1 MGQPRTVQDVMRRE
15 FVSLNAS
22 DRLDLADDIM
32 TLGRIRHLPVLE
44 DGRLV
49 GIVSQRDLL
58 AHSLTKALEFEPS
71 ERRTFLRS
79 VDVSEAMTRHVLTV
93 DAATSIE
100 EAARV
105 LIRQR
110 IGCLPVVD
118 GGGVP
123 IGIVTET
130 DLLRA
135 AYLAGDEAWVRA
147 SGVRK
152 EGA

>member
-15 FVSLNAS
+15 FVSLKAT

-44 DGRLV
+44 DGKLV

-58 AHSLTKALEFEPS
+58 AHSLAKALDFELQD
-71 ERRTFLRS
+71 RRTFLKS
-79 VDVSEAMTRHVLTV
+79 VDISEAMTRHVLTV
-93 DAATSIE
+93 EAATSLE
-100 EAARV
+100 EAARL

-118 GGGVP
+118 RAGVP

-135 AYLAGDEAWVRA
+135 AYLSGGEA
-147 SGVRK
+147 
-152 EGA
+152 

>member
-1 MGQPRTVQDVMRRE
+1 MRRE
-15 FVSLNAS
+15 FISLKAT
-22 DRLDLADDIM
+22 DRLDFADDIM

-44 DGRLV
+44 DGKLV

-58 AHSLTKALEFEPS
+58 AHSLTKALDFEPRD
-71 ERRTFLRS
+71 RRTFLKA
-79 VDVSEAMTRHVLTV
+79 VDISEAMTRHVLTV
-93 DAATSIE
+93 EAATSIE
-100 EAARV
+100 EAARL

-118 GGGVP
+118 GAGAP

-135 AYLAGDEAWVRA
+135 AYLSGDEA
-147 SGVRK
+147 
-152 EGA
+152 

>member
-15 FVSLNAS
+15 FVSLNAT

-32 TLGRIRHLPVLE
+32 TLGRIRHMPVLE

-58 AHSLTKALEFEPS
+58 AHSLAKALDFEPHD
-71 ERRTFLRS
+71 RRAFLKS
-79 VDVSEAMTRHVLTV
+79 VDISEAMTRDVLTV
-93 DAATSIE
+93 EAATSLE
-100 EAARV
+100 EAARL

-118 GGGVP
+118 RAGAP
-123 IGIVTET
+123 IGIVTKT
-130 DLLRA
+130 DLLRV
-135 AYLAGDEAWVRA
+135 AYLSGDET
-147 SGVRK
+147 
-152 EGA
+152 